1 MSTYSLLLRGPLGRK
16 LTIAEMDGN
25 FLYTKDIADVAL
37 EVANEALVAANTGG
51 TTSVLLDP
59 NHNLLAGVDSFF
71 AGGSSQSYI
80 LSSNSLISGSK
91 GSTILGGNSVTC
103 NPGDCFTGAPFGGFI
118 LGGTNNFITSGDSCS
133 YNYGG
138 NTYIYNNP
146 NASIN
151 TSGGSVIGGC
161 SNVNYESNN
170 ASIIGGFCNTNE
182 VSCNSSIIGAQN
194 ACVCSSNSSSVIGGT
209 NNCLFSSNNSVILGG
224 NGLTLSNVNNT
235 VLVDNLIVK
244 GDLTDYYGNTIVGGG
259 GTASVS
265 INENEVAFGT
275 GDGIT
280 SSENFKFDSTNK
292 SLSVGSLNSLCNSI
306 GSNIISSN
314 SKIINSK
321 GSTIL
326 GGNSV
331 CNNYEPGVCFYG
343 TYGSCVV
350 GGRNNLITSGDSFSL
365 NFSGSTYIYNSPNQS
380 IISNGGAIIGG
391 GDNSNLYSCNSSII
405 GGCCNTNNL
414 SNNSSILGGRCNTNN
429 LSNNSNILGGVDN
442 SNIKSCNS
450 SIIGGYYNKISCNNS
465 YSAII
470 GGASNKIS
478 CNNSYS
484 AIIGGANNCL
494 FSSNNSVIL
503 GGIGLTLSN
512 VSNTVLVQNLMVKG
526 DLTDYNG
533 NPIVGGGIIQGTY
546 SEILT
551 LKNDGD
557 LVTGQKYK
565 ISDVAD
571 TGIII
576 EATSDY
582 NFSHDGV
589 AGFLNADYQNLGNY
603 EGTSIAT
610 QSAGLWNINFE
621 SPIIDYTSYH
631 LIRWQTNED
640 VSSLTLNTFTR
651 TNNSVGR
658 ITLIE
663 ADGSGGYYIHYVV
676 LSSSIDYRND
686 TQITQ
691 DEVTYYSIIAYSDLG
706 QNGIS
711 TGQLI
716 TTDTGVTASITDSY
730 QNDLYYLE
738 LDSKIDLGTSSYFYS
753 DTYVYAKIDGYS
765 LPNTIGKV
773 VIWNQLHFE
782 VVDYASFNGT
792 SPDGNTFSYT
802 SLNKTTTNGYIEEW
816 DKVKYDIDTNSFGLR
831 SDKRGNRLATNN
843 FPWGSNDVLNVV
855 SETSTNNI
863 CVVIS
868 SNGGEYGG
876 LSDFSDSIIVGGACN
891 TIQNTDC
898 AAILGGYCNIICGNN
913 YGYGYGGPGGGCNP
927 DYSAIVGGSSNKI
940 VASDYSPI
948 IGGYCNMVCESDA
961 GGIFAGC
968 CNRIEDRSC
977 NSTII
982 GGCDNYIT
990 YCSGESSII
999 GGENNRVSCYSCCSS
1014 IIGGRNNFICNGKTS
1029 VIMGGATNRVCN
1041 TCNSV
1046 VSGGDWACL
1055 RDTCSSGVF
1064 AGAGNRIVGASMS
1077 CTYRNAIVGGHCG
1090 HICTGSCDSTIM
1102 GGCRNVISCS
1112 SNSSSIMGGCF
1123 NIINGSDNSAII
1135 GGNGL
1140 TLENESNKVLVPQLK
1155 IDQVDLNLG
1164 NSKLLT
1170 IDAVGNVNFR
1180 TFDSFT
1186 SSGGIV
1192 VGATDSMTGFMN
1204 QIYASSNGSV
1214 VGGGYNCVCC
1224 NSNNS
1229 SIIGGSTN
1237 VINNFSP
1244 STSIIGGH
1252 FNFISNT
1259 CDSSI
1264 IGGFTNSITTG
1275 SYCSSIIGGR
1285 ANTIC
1290 YGAESST
1297 IISGYYN
1304 KISYG
1309 SCDSV
1314 ISGGCGNCIIYSSRC
1329 SSIVSGVGNRIDSS
1343 CISSVIGGYCNSM
1356 CCSHCSTIIGGY
1368 DNRICGYDGNEQ
1380 FGSSILGGAYNEI
1393 CDGTNNSS
1401 IIGGYSNVIYGCSC
1415 NSTIVGGCNNGIC
1428 DFSCN
1433 STVIGGCNNYICC
1446 SSNSVILGG
1455 QDLDIYQRP
1464 NTVFLNGTTNFKQ
1477 TVEVSVSDTI
1487 SASPYPIN
1495 FNEGAVKYLSTLSTD
1510 FQINFTNIPTIA
1522 NTTITY
1528 TLILNQGVT
1537 PYMITGLTINAGSL
1551 ETIKWANATAPEGNA
1566 SQVDIV
1572 GLMFIYDGS
1581 GVLSQVLGQ
1590 IGTFA

>member
-1 MSTYSLLLRGPLGRK
+1 MSTYSLTLRADIGRK
-16 LTIAEMDGN
+16 LTINEMDGN
-25 FLYTKDIADVAL
+25 FLYTEDIANVAL
-37 EVANEALVAANTGG
+37 GVANEALAATNTGG
-51 TTSVLLDP
+51 TSSVLLDP
-59 NHNLLAGVDSFF
+59 NQNLLAGLEGAFTC
-71 AGGSSQSYI
+71 GSSQSYI
-80 LSSNSLISGSK
+80 LSSNGLISGSK
-91 GSTILGGNSVTC
+91 GSSILGGNSAIC
-103 NPGDCFTGAPFGGFI
+103 NPGDFFTGAPFAGFI
-118 LGGTNNFITSGDSCS
+118 LGGTNNFITGGDSCS

-138 NTYIYNNP
+138 NTYIYNYP
-146 NASIN
+146 NASIY
-151 TSGGSVIGGC
+151 TSGGSIIGGGAN
-161 SNVNYESNN
+161 SNYASDN
-170 ASIIGGFCNTNE
+170 ASIIGGRCNTNDE
-182 VSCNSSIIGAQN
+182 SDNSSIIGAQC
-194 ACVCSSNSSSVIGGT
+194 ACVCSSNSSSVIGGSY
-209 NNCLFSSNNSVILGG
+209 NCLFSSNNSVILGG
-224 NGLTLSNVNNT
+224 VGLTLSNVNNT

-244 GDLTDYYGNTIVGGG
+244 GDLTDY
-259 GTASVS
+259 S
-265 INENEVAFGT
+265 
-275 GDGIT
+275 
-280 SSENFKFDSTNK
+280 
-292 SLSVGSLNSLCNSI
+292 
-306 GSNIISSN
+306 
-314 SKIINSK
+314 
-321 GSTIL
+321 
-326 GGNSV
+326 
-331 CNNYEPGVCFYG
+331 
-343 TYGSCVV
+343 
-350 GGRNNLITSGDSFSL
+350 
-365 NFSGSTYIYNSPNQS
+365 
-380 IISNGGAIIGG
+380 
-391 GDNSNLYSCNSSII
+391 
-405 GGCCNTNNL
+405 
-414 SNNSSILGGRCNTNN
+414 
-429 LSNNSNILGGVDN
+429 
-442 SNIKSCNS
+442 
-450 SIIGGYYNKISCNNS
+450 
-465 YSAII
+465 
-470 GGASNKIS
+470 
-478 CNNSYS
+478 
-484 AIIGGANNCL
+484 
-494 FSSNNSVIL
+494 
-503 GGIGLTLSN
+503 
-512 VSNTVLVQNLMVKG
+512 
-526 DLTDYNG
+526 G

-551 LKNDGD
+551 LKNNSD
-557 LVTGQKYK
+557 LVTGQRYK
-565 ISDVAD
+565 ISDIAD
-571 TGIII
+571 TGVII
-576 EATSDY
+576 EATSD
-582 NFSHDGV
+582 NQFSIDAV

-621 SPIIDYTSYH
+621 SPIIDYTRYH

-640 VSSLTLNTFTR
+640 VSSLSLNTFTR

-676 LSSSIDYRND
+676 LSIEDVDYRND

-691 DEVTYYSIIAYSDLG
+691 DEVTYYSIIAYSDQN

-716 TTDTGVTASITDSY
+716 TTDTGVTASIIDSY

-753 DTYVYAKIDGYS
+753 DTYVYASIDGYN
-765 LPNTIGKV
+765 LPNIIGKV
-773 VIWNQLHFE
+773 VIWNQLHWE
-782 VVDYASFNGT
+782 VIDYASFDGT

-863 CVVIS
+863 CVVLS
-868 SNGGEYGG
+868 SDNGGGYGSSLYG
-876 LSDFSDSIIVGGACN
+876 FSDSIIVGGACN
-891 TIQNTDC
+891 TIQNSDC
-898 AAILGGYCNIICGNN
+898 AAILGGRCNTICGNN
-913 YGYGYGGPGGGCNP
+913 YGYGPGGCNP
-927 DYSAIVGGSSNKI
+927 DYSAIVGGVDNTI

-948 IGGYCNMVCESDA
+948 IGGYCNTVCESDA

-968 CNRIEDRSC
+968 YNRLTDRSC

-982 GGCDNYIT
+982 GGCDNCIT

-1055 RDTCSSGVF
+1055 RDTCSSGIF
-1064 AGAGNRIVGASMS
+1064 AGAGNRITSDTEGFS
-1077 CTYRNAIVGGHCG
+1077 YRDAIVGGHCN
-1090 HICTGSCDSTIM
+1090 HICNYSHDSTVM

-1112 SNSSSIMGGCF
+1112 SNSSSIIGGCF
-1123 NIINGSDNSAII
+1123 NIINVSNNSAII

-1186 SSGGIV
+1186 ASGGIV
-1192 VGATDSMTGFMN
+1192 IGATDSMTGFMN

-1252 FNFISNT
+1252 SNCINNT

-1264 IGGFTNSITTG
+1264 IGGFGNSITTG

-1285 ANTIC
+1285 ANIIC

-1304 KISYG
+1304 NISYG

-1343 CISSVIGGYCNSM
+1343 CISSVIGGCCNSM

-1401 IIGGYSNVIYGCSC
+1401 IIGGYSNTIYACSC
-1415 NSTIVGGCNNGIC
+1415 NSTIVGGCNNGVC
-1428 DFSCN
+1428 AFSCN

-1455 QDLDIYQRP
+1455 QDLDICQRP

-1487 SASPYPIN
+1487 SASPYSIN
-1495 FNEGAVKYLSTLSTD
+1495 FTEGAVKYLSTLSTD
-1510 FQINFTNIPTIA
+1510 FQVNFTNIPTIA

-1528 TLILNQGVT
+1528 TLILNQGAT

-1551 ETIKWANATAPEGNA
+1551 ETIKWANAIAPEGNA

-1590 IGTFA
+1590 MGTFA

>member
-1 MSTYSLLLRGPLGRK
+1 MSTYSLTLRADIGRK
-16 LTIAEMDGN
+16 LTINEMDSN
-25 FLYTKDIADVAL
+25 FLYAEDIANVAL
-37 EVANEALVAANTGG
+37 GVANDALAAANTGG

-59 NHNLLAGVDSFF
+59 NNNLLAGVDSFF
-71 AGGSSQSYI
+71 SGGSSQSYI
-80 LSSNSLISGSK
+80 LSSNSLISCSK
-91 GSTILGGNSVTC
+91 GSSILGGNSVTC

-118 LGGTNNFITSGDSCS
+118 LGGKNNFITSGDSCS

-138 NTYIYNNP
+138 NTYIYNYP
-146 NASIN
+146 NASIY
-151 TSGGSVIGGC
+151 TSGGS
-161 SNVNYESNN
+161 
-170 ASIIGGFCNTNE
+170 
-182 VSCNSSIIGAQN
+182 
-194 ACVCSSNSSSVIGGT
+194 
-209 NNCLFSSNNSVILGG
+209 
-224 NGLTLSNVNNT
+224 
-235 VLVDNLIVK
+235 
-244 GDLTDYYGNTIVGGG
+244 
-259 GTASVS
+259 
-265 INENEVAFGT
+265 
-275 GDGIT
+275 
-280 SSENFKFDSTNK
+280 
-292 SLSVGSLNSLCNSI
+292 
-306 GSNIISSN
+306 
-314 SKIINSK
+314 
-321 GSTIL
+321 
-326 GGNSV
+326 
-331 CNNYEPGVCFYG
+331 
-343 TYGSCVV
+343 
-350 GGRNNLITSGDSFSL
+350 
-365 NFSGSTYIYNSPNQS
+365 
-380 IISNGGAIIGG
+380 IIGG
-391 GDNSNLYSCNSSII
+391 GANSNYASDNSSII
-405 GGCCNTNNL
+405 GGCCNTNDE
-414 SNNSSILGGRCNTNN
+414 SDNSSIIGSRCGCVC
-429 LSNNSNILGGVDN
+429 LSNSSSLIGGYRMKLYNSSNSGLFSGQCNKLDCTDSSTIIGGYRNCITGGTNSYGFDDSQCSSIIGGNNNTICITDGSSIIGGQSNIINYCADF
-442 SNIKSCNS
+442 S
-450 SIIGGYYNKISCNNS
+450 SIIGGYDNSICSSSRFSSILGGYYNKIESS
-465 YSAII
+465 GSRSSII
-470 GGASNKIS
+470 GGYCNCIS
-478 CNNSYS
+478 C
-484 AIIGGANNCL
+484 
-494 FSSNNSVIL
+494 SSNSVIL
-503 GGIGLTLSN
+503 GGTGLTLSN
-512 VSNTVLVQNLMVKG
+512 VSNTVLVENLIVKG
-526 DLTDYNG
+526 DLTDEFG
-533 NPIVGGGIIQGTY
+533 NSIVSGGIIQGTY

-551 LKNDGD
+551 LKNNSD
-557 LVTGQKYK
+557 LVTGQRYK
-565 ISDVAD
+565 ISDIAD
-571 TGIII
+571 TGLII
-576 EATSDY
+576 EATSD
-582 NFSHDGV
+582 NQFSIDAI

-610 QSAGLWNINFE
+610 QSAGLWNIDFE
-621 SPIIDYTSYH
+621 IPLVNYTSYH

-676 LSSSIDYRND
+676 LSIENVDYRND

-691 DEVTYYSIIAYSDLG
+691 DEVTYYTIIAYSDLG

-716 TTDTGVTASITDSY
+716 TTDTGVTASITNSD
-730 QNDLYYLE
+730 QNDLYYIT

-753 DTYVYAKIDGYS
+753 DTYVYASIDSYN

-831 SDKRGNRLATNN
+831 SDKRGNRLSTNN
-843 FPWGSNDVLNVV
+843 FPWGSNNVLNVV

-868 SNGGEYGG
+868 SDNGGGYGSSLYG
-876 LSDFSDSIIVGGACN
+876 FSDSIIVGGACN

-927 DYSAIVGGSSNKI
+927 DYSAIVGGSENKI
-940 VASDYSPI
+940 VASDYTPI
-948 IGGYCNMVCESDA
+948 IGGCFNRVCESDA
-961 GGIFAGC
+961 GGIFGGR
-968 CNRIEDRSC
+968 CNIIEEFSG

-982 GGCDNYIT
+982 GGCDNRIAFNS
-990 YCSGESSII
+990 CESSII
-999 GGENNRVSCYSCCSS
+999 GGAYNKIYCNSCCSS
-1014 IIGGRNNFICNGKTS
+1014 IVGGVYSFICDNSNTS
-1029 VIMGGATNRVCN
+1029 VILGGSGNGVRK
-1041 TCNSV
+1041 TCNSAIV
-1046 VSGGDWACL
+1046 GGYLACLEASCSGGIFGGHC
-1055 RDTCSSGVF
+1055 
-1064 AGAGNRIVGASMS
+1064 NRIVGASMS
-1077 CTYRNAIVGGHCG
+1077 WIFRNTIVGGHGG
-1090 HICTGSCDSTIM
+1090 HICNGSCDSAIM
-1102 GGCRNVISCS
+1102 AGCLNVIDN
-1112 SNSSSIMGGCF
+1112 SNDSSIIGGF
-1123 NIINGSDNSAII
+1123 TNSIINGSNNSVII
-1135 GGNGL
+1135 GGVGL
-1140 TLENESNKVLVPQLK
+1140 TLDNESNKVLVPQLK

-1192 VGATDSMTGFMN
+1192 IGATDSMTGFMN

-1229 SIIGGSTN
+1229 SIIGGFDN

-1285 ANTIC
+1285 RNTIC
-1290 YGAESST
+1290 YGSERST
-1297 IISGYYN
+1297 ILGGYYN
-1304 KISYG
+1304 NISYG

-1314 ISGGCGNCIIYSSRC
+1314 ISGGFGNCIIYSSRC

-1343 CISSVIGGYCNSM
+1343 CISSVIGGCCNDM

-1368 DNRICGYDGNEQ
+1368 DNRICGYDGNCQ
-1380 FGSSILGGAYNEI
+1380 YGSSILGGAYNEI
-1393 CDGTNNSS
+1393 CDSTNNSS

-1415 NSTIVGGCNNGIC
+1415 NSTIVGGCNNGVC

-1455 QDLDIYQRP
+1455 QDLDICQRP

-1487 SASPYPIN
+1487 SASPYSIN
-1495 FNEGAVKYLSTLSTD
+1495 FTEGAVKYLSTLSTD
-1510 FQINFTNIPTIA
+1510 FQVNFTNIPTIA

-1528 TLILNQGVT
+1528 TLILNQGAT